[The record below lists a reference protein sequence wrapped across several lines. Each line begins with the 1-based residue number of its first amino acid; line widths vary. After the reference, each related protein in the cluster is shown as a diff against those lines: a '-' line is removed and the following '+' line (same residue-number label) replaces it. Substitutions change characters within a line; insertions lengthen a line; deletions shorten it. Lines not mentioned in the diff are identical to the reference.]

1 MVHEAHDDRARI
13 LALAATEKIG
23 WRLINRLLER
33 FGSLEAIFSASAA
46 DLQTVQGIGA
56 QIAASIER
64 ANPEQAAADL
74 AAFEQAG
81 IAVATWQ
88 DAAYPAAFNQL
99 EDRPLVVFRRG
110 ILLPADSQA
119 IAIVGTREPSPEASQ
134 MAYRWAASLAWR
146 GWIVVSGLARG
157 IDSQAH
163 RGALETG
170 GRTLAVLGVGFNH
183 IYPPEA
189 AALAAQIAANG
200 ALISEVHPELAAEPT
215 PSRLVMRNRL
225 ITALSR
231 AVIVIEA
238 GASSGAL
245 HAAHHAHAQ
254 GRPVYVLDNSDGNR
268 LLLDQFAGL
277 LPESVDELLARVA
290 RKR

>member
-64 ANPEQAAADL
+64 ANPERAAADL

-88 DAAYPAAFNQL
+88 DAAYLTAFNQL

-134 MAYRWAASLAWR
+134 MAYRWAARLAWR

-163 RGALETG
+163 RGALEAG